1 MFSNVAFS
9 AVAFIVALGI
19 LISIHEYGHFW
30 VARKVGIKV
39 LRYSIGFGKPL
50 LRRTGKIDNTE
61 FVLAAIPL
69 GGYVKMLDEREG
81 NVADHEKHRAFN
93 RQPLWARS
101 AVVIAGPLANFLLAI
116 VAYWI
121 VMLIG
126 ISGVAPL
133 LGAPEADSPAERA
146 GFVYEDRIVSVNGQL
161 TQTWTDARIA
171 LLDSSLGASNGEST
185 LLRIEV
191 ERADGQ
197 SVTREL
203 PITEEQMLKSDGDA
217 VRNLG
222 FRTWWPEVEPIV
234 GELVADGAAAQAG
247 LQVGDT
253 ITRVDGQNIDTW
265 RELVASVQPRP
276 DETLEIL
283 VSRGGQEI
291 PLSLTPKSVQV
302 GEQSVGQIGIRE
314 TQSQT
319 MTNKARVTVQYP
331 PMQALGQ
338 ALQRTWDMSVL
349 TVRMLGKLVVGQA
362 SLDNISGPISIAQF
376 AGQSASIGIDH
387 YINFIALIS
396 ISLAV
401 LNLLPIPMLDGGHL
415 MYFAAEAVR
424 GKPVSER
431 VQIWGQQLGIV
442 LLGGLMF
449 LAFYNDILRVAS

>member
-19 LISIHEYGHFW
+19 LISIHEFGHFW

-39 LRYSIGFGKPL
+39 LRFSIGFGKAL
-50 LRRTGKIDNTE
+50 VRRTGKTDNTE

-81 NVADHEKHRAFN
+81 SVPAHEQHRAFN

-116 VAYWI
+116 LAYWL

-133 LGAPEADSPAERA
+133 IGAPEPESAAAQS
-146 GFVYEDRIVSVNGQL
+146 GFQYEDLIVSVNGQQ

-171 LLDSSLGASNGEST
+171 LLEASLSASEP
-185 LLRIEV
+185 LQVEV
-191 ERADGQ
+191 ELANGDR
-197 SVTREL
+197 VVREL
-203 PITEEQMLKSDGDA
+203 PVTQQQMLKSDGDA
-217 VRNLG
+217 VANLG
-222 FRTWWPEVEPIV
+222 FRTWWPEVDPVV
-234 GELVADGAAAQAG
+234 GDLVEDGAADKAG
-247 LQVGDT
+247 LLVGDR
-253 ITRVDGQNIDTW
+253 IVSVDGEVLKSW
-265 RELVASVQPRP
+265 R
-276 DETLEIL
+276 DL
-283 VSRGGQEI
+283 VSRVQPSANIPLAIEVERDGEQLELTLTPEAAEVGGQ
-291 PLSLTPKSVQV
+291 TV
-302 GEQSVGQIGIRE
+302 GRIGIME
-314 TQSQT
+314 TQSQ
-319 MTNKARVTVQYP
+319 AVADRSQVTVQYP
-331 PMQALGQ
+331 PVAALGE
-338 ALQRTWDMSVL
+338 ALKRTWSMSVL
-349 TVRMLGKLVVGQA
+349 TVRMMGKLVMGQA
-362 SLDNISGPISIAQF
+362 SLDNISGPISIAQY

-415 MYFAAEAVR
+415 VYFAAEAVI

-442 LLGGLMF
+442 LLGSLMF
-449 LAFYNDILRVAS
+449 LAFYNDIWRLSQ